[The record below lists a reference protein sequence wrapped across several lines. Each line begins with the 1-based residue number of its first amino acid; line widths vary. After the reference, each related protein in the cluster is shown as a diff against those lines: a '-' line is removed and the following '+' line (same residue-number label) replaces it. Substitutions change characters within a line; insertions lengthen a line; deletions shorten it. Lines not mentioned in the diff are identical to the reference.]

1 MKIAILTLA
10 MTEEGQ
16 DKTKRHQGKI
26 KNSSAK
32 TDGHS
37 KRLDTEVCTMRHED
51 MRHEDKR

>member
-32 TDGHS
+32 TDDHS
-37 KRLDTEVCTMRHED
+37 KRLDTEVGKMGT
-51 MRHEDKR
+51 